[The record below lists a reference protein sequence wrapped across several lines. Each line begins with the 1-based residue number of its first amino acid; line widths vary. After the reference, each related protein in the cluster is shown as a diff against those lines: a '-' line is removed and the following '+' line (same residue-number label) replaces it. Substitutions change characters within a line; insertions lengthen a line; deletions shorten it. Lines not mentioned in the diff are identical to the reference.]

1 MILLIFLSF
10 LISAISM
17 AWIIRRSRKHAQL
30 YAQDAPQRFHRGH
43 ISRLAGAGMLAA
55 LSCGWLLIA
64 WRGSLANIVSDPSK
78 VLLPLLAIAPAVLC
92 GIREDYTQR
101 VSIKVRLVWTLA
113 AGAMLCYAADL
124 SISRL
129 GLPWIDPWLAS
140 LPWLGFLIAALAIGG
155 LPHAF
160 NIIDGYNGLAGTV
173 AVLIAAALMHVSLQL
188 GDRQLAGMLA
198 VLLGSTLGFLIWNY
212 PYGKIFAGDGGAYLW
227 GLVIAYS
234 CVQLVSRY
242 EQVSPWFP
250 MLLLSYPVVETLFS
264 IYRKL
269 VRGQSPGMADALHL
283 HQLIY
288 RRIVRVVID
297 DEDEAREM
305 LQRNNR
311 TSPYLWGVAMLTI
324 VPAVLFWHNTWALIA
339 CCVVFVILYVSAY
352 LAIVRFKLPSWLG

>member
-1 MILLIFLSF
+1 MILLIILSF

-17 AWIIRRSRKHAQL
+17 AWIIRRSRKHAQR
-30 YAQDAPQRFHRGH
+30 YAQDAPQRFHLGH

-64 WRGSLANIVSDPSK
+64 WRGQYANIVANPSK

-101 VSIKVRLVWTLA
+101 VSIKVRLVWTLV
-113 AGAMLCYAADL
+113 AGAMLCYVADL
-124 SISRL
+124 GISRL

-140 LPWLGFLIAALAIGG
+140 LPWLGFLIANLAIGG

-173 AVLIAAALMHVSLQL
+173 AVLIAAALMHVSMQL

-212 PYGKIFAGDGGAYLW
+212 PHGKIFAGDGGAYLW
-227 GLVIAYS
+227 GLVIAYG
-234 CVQLVSRY
+234 CVQLVSKY

-250 MLLLSYPVVETLFS
+250 MMLLSYPVVETLFS

-305 LQRNNR
+305 LLRNNR

-339 CCVVFVILYVSAY
+339 CCVLFVILYVSAY